1 METLRR
7 TYGIAEPV
15 KRGMELHI
23 TRMGEWRPMALGGG
37 TPVHSDILS
46 GRDWE
51 LGWEDVFHGKL
62 LFPSGGIGG
71 FGANACDSW
80 RGVPCYARFPH
91 GDGRQ
96 IENELVV
103 CLLETGKM

>member
-23 TRMGEWRPMALGGG
+23 TRMGEWRPQALGGG

-51 LGWEDVFHGKL
+51 LGWEDVFHGKPFCL
-62 LFPSGGIGG
+62 PLQRWLSV
-71 FGANACDSW
+71 ADVS
-80 RGVPCYARFPH
+80 
-91 GDGRQ
+91 
-96 IENELVV
+96 EL
-103 CLLETGKM
+103 G